1 MKGNRVAHGVGYL
14 RHKPNG
20 NHRQKD
26 KHIQEQRARKQLR
39 GRGGAGRGGVG
50 ERL

>member
-14 RHKPNG
+14 QHMNKPNG
-20 NHRQKD
+20 NHGEKD

-39 GRGGAGRGGVG
+39 SRGGVVKG
-50 ERL
+50 GCG